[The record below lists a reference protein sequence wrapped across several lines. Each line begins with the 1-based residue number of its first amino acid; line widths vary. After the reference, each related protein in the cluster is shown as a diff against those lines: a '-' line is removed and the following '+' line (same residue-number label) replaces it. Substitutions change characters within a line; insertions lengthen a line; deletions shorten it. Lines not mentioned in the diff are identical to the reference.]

1 MYTHIIDF
9 CLRALEW
16 YHKAGGGFFKKAF
29 AAIKDPWSLEFED
42 VVQQIKQTNARVRE
56 QAIIAHQA
64 ETRHISLKISDVQ
77 LEVMNLRKD
86 NKDLRSLMVS
96 GPAHPAIGKRSS
108 SGHHS
113 DYKVGIQSMN
123 SLADTS
129 SQFTRFLYFR
139 QDSLQLCRAFP
150 SSPRKCQNIS
160 CLSPSTPR
168 RL

>member
-1 MYTHIIDF
+1 MYAHIIDF

-16 YHKAGGGFFKKAF
+16 YHKAGGGFFQKAF
-29 AAIKDPWSLEFED
+29 AAIKDPWALEFED

-56 QAIIAHQA
+56 QATIAHQA

-96 GPAHPAIGKRSS
+96 GPVHPAIGKRSS

-113 DYKVGIQSMN
+113 DYKVGIKSMN

-129 SQFTRFLYFR
+129 SQFTR
-139 QDSLQLCRAFP
+139 SL
-150 SSPRKCQNIS
+150 
-160 CLSPSTPR
+160 
-168 RL
+168 